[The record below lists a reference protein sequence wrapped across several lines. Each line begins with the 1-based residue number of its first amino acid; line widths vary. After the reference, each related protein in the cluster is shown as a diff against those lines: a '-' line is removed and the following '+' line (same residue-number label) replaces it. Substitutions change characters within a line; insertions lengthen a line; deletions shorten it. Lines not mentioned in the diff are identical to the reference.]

1 VTVKILSGFESGDQL
16 AKQAASDLAGR
27 ILLLLQR
34 QEANV
39 VLTGGTVGIKTL
51 SELAPHLAGQDLS
64 NLHLWWGD
72 ERFVDKDSDDR
83 NFVQANKAL
92 LSKLAIPSQN
102 LHEMPARDGGTL
114 EAGGSKFAK
123 HIESLKPSFDIVLLG
138 MGPDGHV
145 ASLFPDSNPNLFGE
159 LVVTETNSPKPPAE
173 RISLS
178 YKALSSAR
186 EVWFLVAGADKA
198 AAVSKVF
205 EEKNLPAAQVSGVET
220 TRWYL
225 DVEAAKELTS

>member
-1 VTVKILSGFESGDQL
+1 MTVEILSGFESGDQL

-34 QEANV
+34 QEASV

-72 ERFVDKDSDDR
+72 ERFVDKDSNDR
-83 NFVQANKAL
+83 NFVQANRAL
-92 LSKLAIPSQN
+92 ISRISIPTEN
-102 LHEMPARDGGTL
+102 LHQMPAFDSGSL
-114 EAGGSKFAK
+114 EAGAIMFAK
-123 HIESLKPSFDIVLLG
+123 HIESLIPNFDIVLLG

-145 ASLFPDSNPNLFGE
+145 ASLFPASKPIPFGE
-159 LVVTETNSPKPPAE
+159 WVVAEANSPKPPAE

-178 YKALSSAR
+178 YKALSSAS

-205 EEKNLPAAQVSGVET
+205 LEKNLPAALVSGVGV

-225 DVEAAKELTS
+225 DTEAAKEITF